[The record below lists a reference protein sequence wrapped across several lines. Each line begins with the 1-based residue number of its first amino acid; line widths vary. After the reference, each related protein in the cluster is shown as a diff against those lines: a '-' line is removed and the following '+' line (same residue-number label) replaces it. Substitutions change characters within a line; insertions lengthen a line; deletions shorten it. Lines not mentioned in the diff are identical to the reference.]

1 MYELEYVRKRKRKK
15 IAAIVAGISTIVIS
29 ALIIVSFLG
38 RFVGTFTVS
47 LDTGN
52 VELTLSD
59 SYSFEK
65 QTSYLRIDELPSLE
79 ETYYAALPSDDY
91 LDDERVTFRND
102 PYAINYKDDN
112 VTIDTLNYF
121 KYTFYVKNV
130 GNVPAKYDMH
140 INIIDDMPSTTGI
153 SLLSTLRFKVLDTNL
168 ETNVREEKIYAKRS
182 RYSHIEE
189 GVEDFSEAIS
199 IREEEA
205 TSEMPFVGYAKQFE
219 SNKRIATIPVD
230 NIGVGQI
237 RRYTLIQWLEGFDPD
252 SYGKAPKG
260 AKIKIGVEIKAYE
273 NQ

>member
-52 VELTLSD
+52 VELTLGD

-112 VTIDTLNYF
+112 VTIDTPL
-121 KYTFYVKNV
+121 
-130 GNVPAKYDMH
+130 
-140 INIIDDMPSTTGI
+140 
-153 SLLSTLRFKVLDTNL
+153 
-168 ETNVREEKIYAKRS
+168 
-182 RYSHIEE
+182 
-189 GVEDFSEAIS
+189 
-199 IREEEA
+199 
-205 TSEMPFVGYAKQFE
+205 
-219 SNKRIATIPVD
+219 
-230 NIGVGQI
+230 
-237 RRYTLIQWLEGFDPD
+237 
-252 SYGKAPKG
+252 
-260 AKIKIGVEIKAYE
+260 
-273 NQ
+273 